1 MFQMQVKTS
10 TQKMYFSNI
19 LLGLFLSFIS
29 LNVFANEPV
38 VAHDSAHADTAA
50 HAAAPAAH
58 EAPSEK
64 FDPGKLILHHIA
76 DEHDWHFFT
85 IGHFHATLPLP
96 CIVYTTS
103 AGVQVFS
110 SSNFKNEHHEEI
122 PYNGFVLEHGKIHA
136 ENGEK
141 VYDFSITKN
150 VASLLLSA
158 VLLLT
163 IFIGI
168 GRKYKENP
176 HRAPKGL
183 QSMFEPIIIFVRD
196 EIAKNNI
203 GEKHYR
209 RFMPYLLTIFFFIW
223 FNNMLGL
230 IPGGAN
236 LTGNIAVT
244 LVLAIIAFFVTNFNG
259 RSTYWTHIFAMPG
272 VPKWMLVILTLVEI
286 VGIFMKPFSLMVRL
300 FANITAG
307 HIILLS
313 LVSLIFIFENAA
325 LGLAVVPFSL
335 FMNVIELIVAF
346 IQAFIFT
353 MLVSTYI
360 GAAVEEHHH

>member
-1 MFQMQVKTS
+1 MSAKNAR
-10 TQKMYFSNI
+10 QKMYFSNI
-19 LLGLFLSFIS
+19 ILGLLFSLFSFTT
-29 LNVFANEPV
+29 FANEEAATPV
-38 VAHDSAHADTAA
+38 AEHSAASAT
-50 HAAAPAAH
+50 PQ
-58 EAPSEK
+58 EEEK
-64 FDPGKLILHHIA
+64 FDAGKLILHHVA
-76 DEHDWHFFT
+76 DEHEWHFFT

-96 CIVYTTS
+96 CIVYREST
-103 AGVQVFS
+103 GLQVFMS
-110 SSNFKNEHHEEI
+110 SAFKNEHHEEVA
-122 PYNGFVLEHGKIHA
+122 YQGLKLEHGKIHS

-141 VYDFSITKN
+141 VIDISITKN
-150 VASLLLSA
+150 VASLLISA
-158 VLLLT
+158 VLLLS

-168 GRKYKENP
+168 GNSYKANP
-176 HRAPKGL
+176 HKAPKGI
-183 QSMFEPIIIFVRD
+183 QSLFEPIIIFVRD
-196 EIAKNNI
+196 EIAINNI

-209 RFMPYLLTIFFFIW
+209 RFMPYLLTVFFFIW

-236 LTGNIAVT
+236 LTGNIAIT
-244 LVLAIIAFFVTNFNG
+244 AVLAVIAFFITNLNG
-259 RSTYWTHIFAMPG
+259 KSNYWLHIFAMPG
-272 VPKWMLVILTLVEI
+272 VPKWMLVILTPVEI

-313 LVSLIFIFENAA
+313 LLSLIFIFKNVA